1 MSEEVQP
8 LNLYQIT
15 TELQELE
22 QALLESGGVLT
33 DEIEAKYE
41 TLLEIEADKVE
52 GYIAMIRKFEA
63 SEEAIKSER
72 QRLQKAERS
81 MRKAAQSLK
90 DRLTESMLRR
100 GEEVH
105 ETGLGKVRLQQASRR
120 GVTVDADPEELPEAF
135 KRISVSADKSSIQDA
150 LESDNDELR
159 KQAEQFAH
167 LKEPSYYTRI
177 Y

>member
-1 MSEEVQP
+1 MSEAIQP

-15 TELQELE
+15 TELQQLE

-33 DEIEAKYE
+33 DEIEEKYE
-41 TLLEIEADKVE
+41 TLLEMEADKVE

-90 DRLTESMLRR
+90 DRLAESMLRR

-105 ETGLGKVRLQQASRR
+105 ETDLGKVRLQQASRASL
-120 GVTVDADPEELPEAF
+120 VVNVDPEELPEEF
-135 KRISVSADKSSIQDA
+135 QRWKVSADKAGLRAAIED
-150 LESDNDELR
+150 DDEVA
-159 KQAEQFAH
+159 KQFAH
-167 LKEPSYYTRI
+167 LDEPSHYIRLY
-177 Y
+177 